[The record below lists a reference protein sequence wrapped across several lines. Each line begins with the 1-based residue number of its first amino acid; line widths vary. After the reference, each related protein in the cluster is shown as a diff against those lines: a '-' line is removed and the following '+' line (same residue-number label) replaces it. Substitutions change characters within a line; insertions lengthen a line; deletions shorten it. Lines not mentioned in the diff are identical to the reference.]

1 MESTSLTLLER
12 LRMNGDE
19 SAWRRFVDLY
29 TPLLHLWTRRAGL
42 PEADAAD
49 IVQDVLLTVTNEM
62 PRFAYDVDR
71 KNFRGWLKTIT
82 INRCRDRQRKKAPL
96 NAADVDSAVFE
107 SAPGSAGDEFWEK
120 EYHQHLFQQALAV
133 MQAEFETKTW
143 RACWEMA
150 VNERPVKEVAAE
162 LGMSEAAV
170 YVAKSRVLRRLR
182 HELWDLWE

>member
-12 LRMNGDE
+12 LRANGNG

-29 TPLLHLWTRRAGL
+29 TPLLHLWARRAGL
-42 PEADAAD
+42 PEAEAAD
-49 IVQDVLLTVTNEM
+49 IVQDVTNEM
-62 PRFAYDVDR
+62 PRFIYDGER

-107 SAPGSAGDEFWEK
+107 LAAGPAAEEFWEK
-120 EYHQHLFQQALAV
+120 EYHLHLFQQALAV
-133 MQAEFETKTW
+133 MKAEFETKTW
-143 RACWEMA
+143 RACWETT
-150 VNERPVKEVAAE
+150 VNERPAKEVAAE
-162 LGMSEAAV
+162 LDMSEAAV